1 MRGRRVGAYQ
11 KGDSVILTMHDDDD
25 DLQKY
30 GSIASGTG
38 GVIGANGW
46 KNA

>member
-11 KGDSVILTMHDDDD
+11 KGDSVILTMHDDD
-25 DLQKY
+25 LQKY
-30 GSIASGTG
+30 GSIASGAG
-38 GVIGANGW
+38 GVIGASGW